1 MPAKVE
7 NVMCVG
13 DPEDMSLSISWGKPM
28 AQGSG
33 VVGYSVEAQ
42 KVEQLPSRELR
53 SVPLSPAY
61 DVGIEETRAQVTQE
75 LGMNTAEAYL

>member
-7 NVMCVG
+7 NLMCVG
-13 DPEDMSLSISWGKPM
+13 DSGDMSLTISWGEPM

-61 DVGIEETRAQVTQE
+61 DVGVEETRAQVTQE